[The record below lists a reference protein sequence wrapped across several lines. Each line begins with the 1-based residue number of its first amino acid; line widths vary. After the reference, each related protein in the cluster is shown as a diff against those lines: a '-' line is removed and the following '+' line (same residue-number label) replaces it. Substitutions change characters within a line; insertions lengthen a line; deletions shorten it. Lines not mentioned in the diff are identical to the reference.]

1 MSSTQRQLSPVLFVQ
16 LSTMMFLQFFIW
28 GAWYVTAP
36 NYLSTIGFTADD
48 FGWTY
53 SVGPIA
59 AMISPFFVGMVA
71 DRFFSAQRVLGVL
84 HLAGGAAMFGA
95 TMLMKKAEPSADM
108 INIYFFGYMLT
119 YFPTLALTN
128 TLAMKNME
136 DPEKQFPVIRVAGTI
151 GWIVAGF
158 ALTLTG
164 LETTIGMFYLTA
176 GSAIALGLF
185 SFTLPDTPPTQ
196 AGPISFGQILGVD
209 ALVML
214 ANPAYLV
221 FLIASTLICIP
232 LAFYYQIASRVV
244 EMTGMPIAST
254 MSFGQ
259 ISEIFFMLVMPL
271 FFKRLGVKWMLAVG
285 MLAWVIR
292 YVLFSLGAADEI
304 SWMIIGGIVL
314 HGICYD
320 FFFVTGQIYTDKAAP
335 EPIRAQAQGLLVLF
349 TLGLGMFI
357 GAKVA
362 AEVETRYTTKE
373 SIAQAEEV
381 KALGEKI
388 TTATEAGD
396 EALVTKLTAEKTSA
410 RHDEL
415 AAINWRNLWGIPA
428 ILAAVILV
436 GFCVVFHDR
445 TDSPTSAEPADTLA
459 AAAED
464 PSNDNQESPPDD
476 GVAS

>member
-158 ALTLTG
+158 ALTRTG
-164 LETTIGMFYLTA
+164 LETPDRRSHS
-176 GSAIALGLF
+176 GSSASRCPTRLRPRPARFLSARSWESTRWSCWPI
-185 SFTLPDTPPTQ
+185 PPT
-196 AGPISFGQILGVD
+196 
-209 ALVML
+209 
-214 ANPAYLV
+214 
-221 FLIASTLICIP
+221 
-232 LAFYYQIASRVV
+232 
-244 EMTGMPIAST
+244 
-254 MSFGQ
+254 
-259 ISEIFFMLVMPL
+259 
-271 FFKRLGVKWMLAVG
+271 W
-285 MLAWVIR
+285 
-292 YVLFSLGAADEI
+292 FS
-304 SWMIIGGIVL
+304 W
-314 HGICYD
+314 
-320 FFFVTGQIYTDKAAP
+320 
-335 EPIRAQAQGLLVLF
+335 
-349 TLGLGMFI
+349 
-357 GAKVA
+357 
-362 AEVETRYTTKE
+362 
-373 SIAQAEEV
+373 
-381 KALGEKI
+381 
-388 TTATEAGD
+388 
-396 EALVTKLTAEKTSA
+396 
-410 RHDEL
+410 
-415 AAINWRNLWGIPA
+415 
-428 ILAAVILV
+428 
-436 GFCVVFHDR
+436 
-445 TDSPTSAEPADTLA
+445 SPRP
-459 AAAED
+459 
-464 PSNDNQESPPDD
+464 
-476 GVAS
+476 